1 MEYYADVPTLK
12 ESNKTTDKFFNIPY
26 GLEGKKYNN
35 IVDYLENAEELNFNT
50 DAEIGCFDNDLL
62 LEKIKGTGNTC
73 IKWAP
78 NVIDIHYKRSLG
90 QPLPTNMS
98 NSSFVT
104 DEGKVY
110 SFAEL
115 CPVTTNQD
123 KPLRCLYKN
132 ASQYTDLSSRVGNVI
147 DNLQNTN
154 NVLLDNID
162 DSITFHTIDEN
173 RLYNSQ
179 AVKNYLAYETKMGL
193 NKNVRQNIED
203 NIDDLAQYASILNR
217 PPLSA

>member
-1 MEYYADVPTLK
+1 
-12 ESNKTTDKFFNIPY
+12 
-26 GLEGKKYNN
+26 
-35 IVDYLENAEELNFNT
+35 
-50 DAEIGCFDNDLL
+50 
-62 LEKIKGTGNTC
+62 
-73 IKWAP
+73 
-78 NVIDIHYKRSLG
+78 
-90 QPLPTNMS
+90 MS

-123 KPLRCLYKN
+123 RPLRCLYKN
-132 ASQYTDLSSRVGNVI
+132 ASKYTDLSARVGNVI

-179 AVKNYLAYETKMGL
+179 AVSNYLAYESKMNM

-203 NIDDLAQYASILNR
+203 NIDDLAQYASIINR
-217 PPLSA
+217 PVLNQ